1 MKVGHSVF
9 IVPETNN
16 NNNSF
21 GRGLVS
27 LVITMTFNDEIIAEL
42 LVKLGSVNGDEVRQY
57 INDLI
62 DKDLKINSG
71 RRKQNG

>member
-1 MKVGHSVF
+1 
-9 IVPETNN
+9 
-16 NNNSF
+16 
-21 GRGLVS
+21 
-27 LVITMTFNDEIIAEL
+27 MTFNDEIIAEL